1 MLWKPQTKAKGGR
14 GKIHNFMLARDFLGL
29 QKTPLVILQFE
40 KKKKKKKKRPFA
52 SLRLLYV
59 TLQTVK
65 YCNTMK
71 YSK

>member
-40 KKKKKKKKRPFA
+40 KKKKKKKKDRSPAFA
-52 SLRLLYV
+52 FYMLHCKL
-59 TLQTVK
+59 
-65 YCNTMK
+65 
-71 YSK
+71 